1 MRERPVVRAPDP
13 STDWGAGLSFGAVMR
28 RGFTYL
34 RPYRARVAL
43 ALVLV
48 TVWTLLGLAGPYLIK
63 MAIDD
68 GIVRGSARTLN
79 LAIAIYVAVKLA
91 AYFVQRAEIVV
102 VSRVGEGYLR
112 GLRVRV
118 FDHLQRMSL
127 AFLDRYRAGV
137 LVSRMT
143 SDVDSLQELVQTGLS
158 TLLSNTLLLVMS
170 VCVLGAVSWKL
181 LCVCLLAVPFVV
193 VASVRFQRLSSLA
206 YLTVRDRI
214 AQTLAHLQEGI
225 AGVRVIQAFARE
237 GLEADRFAAEGRL
250 LYGAHMNAVKQQA
263 WYLPVIEFAGH
274 GSTALVVGFGGV
286 LVHRGEATIGEVTF
300 FVLTLNN
307 LFDPI
312 QQFSQL
318 FNQMQ
323 SAGASL
329 RKLVGLLDTPPDL
342 PERADAVV
350 LPREGALATEGLSF
364 RYAPGGD
371 LVLRDV
377 QLTVASGERL
387 ALVGPT
393 GAGKSTLAKLAARL
407 YDPTEGCVRFA
418 GIDLRDATLASLRER
433 IVVVPQ
439 EGFLFNA
446 TLRDNVR
453 LARPAATDAEV
464 ERALADIGCLDRFQ
478 ALEDGLDT
486 RVQERG
492 SRLSAG
498 EKQLV
503 SLARAAL
510 VDPALLVLDEATSS
524 LDPGTEML
532 VERAVQRL
540 MQGRTVIIIAHRLT
554 TAVRADRV
562 AVIDDGRLVEVGTHT
577 DLLARGGHYAS
588 LYASWQGGAPV
599 PATS

>member
-1 MRERPVVRAPDP
+1 VLERPVVRAPDP
-13 STDWGAGLSFGAVMR
+13 STDWGADLSVGAVWQ
-28 RGFTYL
+28 RGFRYL
-34 RPYRARVAL
+34 RPYRGRVAL

-48 TVWTLLGLAGPYLIK
+48 TVWTALGLAGPYLISV
-63 MAIDD
+63 AIDD
-68 GIVRGSARTLN
+68 GIARGSARTLN
-79 LAIAIYVAVKLA
+79 LAIASYVAVKII

-102 VSRVGEGYLR
+102 VSQVGEGYLR
-112 GLRVRV
+112 DLRVRV

-127 AFLDRYRAGV
+127 GFLDRYRSGV

-158 TLLSNTLLLVMS
+158 TLLSNTLLLVLS
-170 VCVLGAVSWKL
+170 VSVLGIKSWKL
-181 LCVCLLAVPFVV
+181 LAVCLVAVPFVV
-193 VASVRFQRLSSLA
+193 LASVRFQRLSSEA
-206 YLTVRDRI
+206 YLAVRDRI

-225 AGVRVIQAFARE
+225 AGVRVVQAFARE
-237 GLEADRFAAEGRL
+237 GLEADRFAQEGRL
-250 LYGAHMNAVKQQA
+250 LYGAHMHAVKQQA
-263 WYLPVIEFAGH
+263 WYLPVIEFAGY
-274 GSTALVVGFGGV
+274 GSTALVVGYGGV
-286 LVHRGEATIGEVTF
+286 LVQRGEASIGDVTF
-300 FVLTLNN
+300 FVLTLSN

-318 FNQMQ
+318 FNQLQ

-329 RKLVGLLDTPPDL
+329 RKLVGLLDTPPDV

-350 LPREGALATEGLSF
+350 LPASGALAAEALSF
-364 RYAPGGD
+364 RYVPGAD
-371 LVLRDV
+371 LVLREVDLV
-377 QLTVASGERL
+377 VTKGERL

-393 GAGKSTLAKLAARL
+393 GAGKSTLAKLFARL
-407 YDPTEGCVRFA
+407 YDPTGGRVSFA
-418 GIDLRDATLASLRER
+418 GVDLRRATLASLRAR

-464 ERALADIGCLDRFQ
+464 ERALAEIGCLDRFR

-510 VDPALLVLDEATSS
+510 VDPAVLVLDEATSS
-524 LDPGTEML
+524 LDPGTEVL
-532 VERAVQRL
+532 VENAVQRL
-540 MQGRTVIIIAHRLT
+540 MRGRTVIVIAHRLT
-554 TAVRADRV
+554 TAERADRV
-562 AVIDDGRLVEVGTHT
+562 AMIDEGRLVEVGTHCE
-577 DLLARGGHYAS
+577 LLVRAGPYAALHASWRGGI
-588 LYASWQGGAPV
+588 APR
-599 PATS
+599 